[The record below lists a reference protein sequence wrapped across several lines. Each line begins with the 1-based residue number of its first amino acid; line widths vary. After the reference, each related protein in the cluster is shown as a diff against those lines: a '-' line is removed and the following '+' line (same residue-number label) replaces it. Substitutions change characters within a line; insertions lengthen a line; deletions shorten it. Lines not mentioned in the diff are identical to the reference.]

1 MSTLDELRGSL
12 AKIRRKRTDILGQV
26 VALDR
31 QIADEQ
37 DARAAD
43 ALRQQVKALRKEA
56 DLLRRREIDGPA
68 QELQPQQFVDQLEGD
83 MPILLAPLRVQT
95 RFADGQDGRTLLIRV
110 YPDDFS
116 VQTHDAELASAE
128 RAAGQA
134 YWAAPVE
141 KPDGQT
147 LSRIEVW
154 RGMFAT
160 YGAPRAT
167 YIRETTNPDNA
178 AGAVASAAA
187 TRQPAIWTLPERL
200 VFRCLGQGGHLLG
213 DEVVGAPIPDG
224 LEAGFDPTQLAGG
237 FTRPDDDAGDYE
249 VPPELAWQ
257 YDFEAAVRVGMAVRI
272 PLQRLNNP
280 RSIERIVV
288 LGVRLSSDPDT
299 SADVLTGLVEDHRF
313 TEGFE
318 FVPQGTPTNI
328 THEGELRATLDAD
341 AVDALLGGPASFDPP
356 PAKTLYEAEPDG
368 LRLARALGLD
378 GNAFARVPFASRHDG
393 SEAIAMKRA
402 LWSGTLGYYAQQML
416 PPKLESPDPR
426 VDASAA
432 VERLLLNSRFFFTT
446 FVFGRGPLPAIRV
459 GNQAY
464 GVLPV
469 SADMLGPMTP
479 GIAPWRDDF
488 VDEFMAA
495 LHNKLQVL
503 VPTWRTLASSQVA
516 TLAAGRIAEV
526 LSQQASSVEFR
537 ASRLVGTEYL
547 TNYVDFKDAATAKV
561 EVSKYVQLLIT
572 RWDQFNAQFAGL
584 FGARPRVF
592 DLSHFGG
599 LWRRILAD
607 VNTFDGALSPLLPG
621 DVIDDL
627 PLSESRA
634 IGDAYPNYIAAL
646 STLDFDVV
654 RRGIAR
660 GDGKPMTALLYLLLR
675 HSYLYEHAFTAMRLV
690 NRNSGTPWRAFR
702 EKEIVNVGFG
712 FDTTYWDLL
721 ERDGAVQ
728 IELPLLNIGLTPQAL
743 IQRRDEFRALPWARD
758 YLGDVDELQHSLSL
772 LAELPTARLER
783 LFAEHLDLCSYRLD
797 AWLTGLVYQ
806 RLLGQRLLA
815 NPDAIH
821 PLHASRD
828 DNAPLRYDLNHRPLE
843 STSRGL
849 YLGAY
854 GIVEGLQADPSGVPV
869 ADLPAELTPKNGG
882 VVTRDADNFGFIH
895 APSLNHAVTA
905 AILRSGSVSEPGTEA
920 FNINLSS
927 SRTRNALW
935 MIEGI
940 RNGQLPAALLGYHFE
955 RGLREADPALQQFLP
970 SLRFAFPMPR
980 PAETQPDDPKEAILA
995 HDVVNGLALVQTTRD
1010 GKLVA
1015 ALAAINPSLSA
1026 AATPVI
1032 TALAGT
1038 LVELLDAC
1046 ADLMLAESVHQ
1057 AAQGNFARAGA
1068 AVTSAGEFT
1077 HVPDRFDVVD
1087 TPRTGTT
1094 VTHRVLLAFDPT
1106 ARAGAADT
1114 PRARLTPAL
1123 DAWLAT
1129 LFGPL
1134 GQWQCVI
1141 AYRSDSAT
1149 PVAYDMALQA
1159 NAFAPLASFPI
1170 TLDQLGL
1177 AAIDVLFLLDD
1188 AQGTELAQRAD
1199 LLARPL
1205 FDAAHPGVE
1214 PARVEL
1220 QLFAPA
1226 PAGQR
1231 AVGELMPLASQ
1242 LRRLLAHTRSAT
1254 RRDLLAPKMLHD
1266 VSASRTA
1273 LDSIDAAALRF
1284 GVLGTQDGG
1293 PELNPASLMLAAQT
1307 AVDALAAIVPASTE
1321 AQIQALLLQAAVF
1334 GMPEAVPTRTR
1345 ETEDP
1350 LAVPKEPASRLVA
1363 LRHQASRVQ
1372 IALQARIDAAH
1383 AQTTPEVLAGDMLA
1397 ACNEAAKTL
1406 LGTSLPLQPAILMA
1420 ENLSAAALTPD
1431 APGPQRVEDWLFT
1444 ASLVRPGAERLQHA
1458 RVLASATA
1466 APLEDLRVLQWPATA
1481 KSWIAEPPPAGE
1493 DWNDDRIA
1501 IVLQPA
1507 MPLDL
1512 AQPLVGLVIDEWT
1525 ELLPRVSETTGIAFN
1540 YDAPN
1545 AEPPQALLLAVSARS
1560 FNNNGRWQ
1568 WRELVGCVE
1577 QAFDLARLRAVG
1589 PDELRKTPLDIV
1601 LPATMMAESAAPV
1614 TVSTS
1619 LFTLAATEIANS
1631 QANLWRKT

>member
-1 MSTLDELRGSL
+1 MSTLQEIQGLLGRIRTKRNHIL
-12 AKIRRKRTDILGQV
+12 AQV

-31 QIADEQ
+31 QAADEQ
-37 DARAAD
+37 DAQAAD
-43 ALRQQVKALRKEA
+43 TLRQQIAGLRKQA
-56 DLLRRREIDGPA
+56 GLLRGRELDGPA
-68 QELQPQQFVDQLEGD
+68 RELSPQQFVDQLEGD
-83 MPILLAPLRVQT
+83 LPILLAPLRVQT
-95 RFADGQDGRTLLIRV
+95 RFADSPDGRVLLIRV

-116 VQTHDAELASAE
+116 VQTHDAQLAAAE
-128 RAAGQA
+128 RAAGDA
-134 YWAAPVE
+134 YWAAPIN

-147 LSRIEVW
+147 QSRIELW

-160 YGAPRAT
+160 YGAPRAS
-167 YIRETTNPDNA
+167 YIRQTTDLAN
-178 AGAVASAAA
+178 AVAAALA
-187 TRQPAIWTLPERL
+187 PRQSAIWTLPERL
-200 VFRCLGQGGHLLG
+200 VFRCIGLGGVLLG

-237 FTRPDDDAGDYE
+237 FTRPANDAGDYE

-257 YDFEAAVRVGMAVRI
+257 YDFDAAVKVGMAVRI
-272 PLQRLNNP
+272 PMQRLGNP
-280 RSIERIVV
+280 RRIERIVV
-288 LGVRLSSDPDT
+288 LGVRLSSDPNA
-299 SADVLTGLVEDHRF
+299 SADLLTRLVDDHRF

-318 FVPQGTPTNI
+318 FVPQGTPTNV
-328 THEGELRATLDAD
+328 THEGEVRAALDAD
-341 AVDALLGGPASFDPP
+341 ALDALLSGPGSFDPP
-356 PAKTLYEAEPDG
+356 PSKTLYDAEPDG

-378 GNAFARVPFASRHDG
+378 GNAFARVPFADRHDG

-402 LWSGTLGYYAQQML
+402 LWAGTLGYYAQQMMAPL
-416 PPKLESPDPR
+416 FEGLAQRADLGT
-426 VDASAA
+426 AA
-432 VERLLLNSRFFFTT
+432 ERLLLKSRFFFTT

-459 GNQAY
+459 GNQPY

-479 GIAPWRDDF
+479 GIAAWRDDF

-495 LHNKLQVL
+495 LHAKLQLL
-503 VPTWRTLASSQVA
+503 VPTWRDLARTQVA
-516 TLAAGRIAEV
+516 TVAAGRIAEV
-526 LSQQASSVEFR
+526 LSLQASAVEYR

-547 TNYVDFKDAATAKV
+547 ANYVDFKDKATADTEIPKFLA
-561 EVSKYVQLLIT
+561 LLDK
-572 RWDQFNAQFAGL
+572 RWADFNAQFAGL
-584 FGARPRVF
+584 FGTQPRVF

-627 PLSESRA
+627 PLSESRP
-634 IGDAYPNYIAAL
+634 IGEAYPNYIAAL
-646 STLDFDVV
+646 STLDFDAM

-675 HSYLYEHAFTAMRLV
+675 HSCLYEHAFTAMRLV
-690 NRNSGTPWRAFR
+690 HRANGTPWRAFR
-702 EKEIVNVGFG
+702 EKEIVNVGYA
-712 FDTTYWDLL
+712 FDATYWDLL

-728 IELPLLNIGLTPQAL
+728 IELPFFNVGLTPLAL
-743 IQRRDEFRALPWARD
+743 IQRRDEFRALLPWARD
-758 YLGDVDELQHSLSL
+758 YLGDIDEVQHSLRL
-772 LAELPTARLER
+772 LADVPTARLER

-797 AWLTGLVYQ
+797 AWLTGFVYQ
-806 RLLGQRLLA
+806 RLLGHRLLNNPQV
-815 NPDAIH
+815 NPDGIH

-828 DNAPLRYDLNHRPLE
+828 DNAPLRYDLNLRPLDGA
-843 STSRGL
+843 SRGL

-854 GIVEGLQADPSGVPV
+854 GILEGLEADPRGVPV
-869 ADLPAELTPKNGG
+869 ADLAAELRPKNGG

-905 AILRSGSVSEPGTEA
+905 AILRSGSVSEPDTAA

-927 SRTRNALW
+927 SRTRHALW

-940 RNGQLPAALLGYHFE
+940 RNGQLPAALLGYRFE
-955 RGLREADPALQQFLP
+955 RGLRETDPALQQFLP
-970 SLRFAFPMPR
+970 ALRFAFPMTR
-980 PAETQPDDPKEAILA
+980 PVETQPDDPKEAIAA
-995 HDVVNGLALVQTTRD
+995 HDVVNGLTLVQAHRD
-1010 GKLVA
+1010 GKLGA
-1015 ALAAINPSLSA
+1015 ALAAVNPGLSA
-1026 AATPVI
+1026 AAVLAV
-1032 TALAGT
+1032 TALAGV
-1038 LVELLDAC
+1038 LAELLDAC

-1094 VTHRVLLAFDPT
+1094 LTHRVLLAFDPA
-1106 ARAGAADT
+1106 ARAPGGADT
-1114 PRARLTPAL
+1114 PRARLAPAL
-1123 DAWLAT
+1123 DAWLAA

-1134 GQWQCVI
+1134 EQLQCVI
-1141 AYRSDSAT
+1141 AYRSDSGT
-1149 PVAYDMALQA
+1149 PAAYDMALQA
-1159 NAFAPLASFPI
+1159 GATPALASFAI

-1205 FDAAHPGVE
+1205 FDAANPGAE
-1214 PARVEL
+1214 PARIEL

-1226 PAGQR
+1226 PVGQR

-1242 LRRLLAHTRSAT
+1242 LRRLLAQARSAT
-1254 RRDLLAPKMLHD
+1254 RRDLLAPKMLHNE
-1266 VSASRTA
+1266 SASRTA
-1273 LDSIDAAALRF
+1273 LDSIDAEALRF
-1284 GVLGTQDGG
+1284 AVLGTHAGG
-1293 PELNPASLMLAAQT
+1293 PELNPASLMLAAQ
-1307 AVDALAAIVPASTE
+1307 AAADALAAIVPADTE
-1321 AQIQALLLQAAVF
+1321 GQIETLLLQAASF
-1334 GMPEAVPTRTR
+1334 GMPEAVPT
-1345 ETEDP
+1345 
-1350 LAVPKEPASRLVA
+1350 LARHPDRLGA
-1363 LRHQASRVQ
+1363 LRKQATRVQ
-1372 IALQARIDAAH
+1372 IALQARIDAAQ
-1383 AQTTPEVLAGDMLA
+1383 AQAKPEALAADLLA
-1397 ACNEAAKTL
+1397 ACNDAAKTL
-1406 LGTSLPLQPAILMA
+1406 LGTTLPLLPAIQMA
-1420 ENLSAAALTPD
+1420 EDLSSAALLPGAPD
-1431 APGPQRVEDWLFT
+1431 AQRVEDWLFA
-1444 ASLVRPGAERLQHA
+1444 ASLVRPGAERLQHT
-1458 RVLASATA
+1458 RVLAAVTGK
-1466 APLEDLRVLQWPATA
+1466 PLEDLRLLQWPASA

-1501 IVLQPA
+1501 IALQPT
-1507 MPLDL
+1507 MTLDL

-1525 ELLPRVSETTGIAFN
+1525 ELLPRTSETTGIAFH

-1560 FNNNGRWQ
+1560 FDNHGRWQ

-1589 PDELRKTPLDIV
+1589 PDELRKTPLDTV

-1619 LFTLAATEIANS
+1619 LFMLAATEIADS
-1631 QANLWRKT
+1631 QAKLWSRT

>member
-1 MSTLDELRGSL
+1 MATLDEIQKLLGR
-12 AKIRRKRTDILGQV
+12 IRTKRHDILGQV

-31 QIADEQ
+31 QIANEQ
-37 DARAAD
+37 DAQAVD
-43 ALRQQVKALRKEA
+43 GLRQQIGELRKAA
-56 DLLRRREIDGPA
+56 DLLRQRELGGPA
-68 QELQPQQFVDQLEGD
+68 LELQPQQFVDQLEGD
-83 MPILLAPLRVQT
+83 LPILLAPLRVQT
-95 RFADGQDGRTLLIRV
+95 RFAGGPDGRVLLIRV

-116 VQTHDAELASAE
+116 VQTHDAELATAE
-128 RAAGQA
+128 RAAGDA
-134 YWAAPVE
+134 YWAAPVA
-141 KPDGQT
+141 KPDEQT
-147 LSRIEVW
+147 LSRIELW
-154 RGMFAT
+154 RGMFAA
-160 YGAPRAT
+160 YGAPRAS

-178 AGAVASAAA
+178 AAAVAAAP
-187 TRQPAIWTLPERL
+187 RQAAIWTLPERL
-200 VFRCLGQGGHLLG
+200 VFRCIGQGGLLLG

-237 FTRPDDDAGDYE
+237 FTRPADDAGDYE

-257 YDFEAAVRVGMAVRI
+257 YDFDAAVKVGMAVRI

-280 RSIERIVV
+280 HRIERIVV
-288 LGVRLSSDPDT
+288 LGVRLSSDPKA
-299 SADVLTGLVEDHRF
+299 SADLLAKLVDDHRF

-328 THEGELRATLDAD
+328 THEGEARAALDAD
-341 AVDALLGGPASFDPP
+341 AVDALLSGPGSFDPP
-356 PAKTLYEAEPDG
+356 PAKTLYDAEPDG
-368 LRLARALGLD
+368 LRLARALGLN

-393 SEAIAMKRA
+393 AEAIAMKRA

-416 PPKLESPDPR
+416 SPLFEGLALRAD
-426 VDASAA
+426 VGTAA
-432 VERLLLNSRFFFTT
+432 ERLLLKSRFFFTT

-459 GNQAY
+459 GNQPY

-469 SADMLGPMTP
+469 SADMLGPMAP
-479 GIAPWRDDF
+479 GIAAWRDDF

-495 LHNKLQVL
+495 LHGKLQML
-503 VPTWRTLASSQVA
+503 VPTWRDLARTQVA
-516 TLAAGRIAEV
+516 TVAAGRIAEV
-526 LSQQASSVEFR
+526 LSQQASAVEFR

-547 TNYVDFKDAATAKV
+547 KNYVDFKDKATADS
-561 EVSKYVQLLIT
+561 EIPKYLQLLKT

-599 LWRRILAD
+599 LWRRIVAD

-627 PLSESRA
+627 PLSESRV

-646 STLDFDVV
+646 STLDFDTV

-690 NRNSGTPWRAFR
+690 HRGSGTPWRAFR
-702 EKEIVNVGFG
+702 EKEIVNVGFAL
-712 FDTTYWDLL
+712 DTTYWDLL

-728 IELPLLNIGLTPQAL
+728 IELPFVNIGLTPLAL
-743 IQRRDEFRALPWARD
+743 IQRRNEFAAQLPWARD
-758 YLGDVDELQHSLSL
+758 YLGDIDEVQRSLKL
-772 LAELPTARLER
+772 LAGLPTARLER

-806 RLLGQRLLA
+806 RLLGHRLLNNPQA

-828 DNAPLRYDLNHRPLE
+828 DNAPLRYDLNRRPLDGA
-843 STSRGL
+843 SRGL

-854 GIVEGLQADPSGVPV
+854 GIVEGLEADPPGVPV
-869 ADLPAELTPKNGG
+869 ADLVPELTPKNGG
-882 VVTRDADNFGFIH
+882 VVTRDSDNFGFIH

-905 AILRSGSVSEPGTEA
+905 AILRSGSVSEPGTAA

-927 SRTRNALW
+927 SRTRDALW

-940 RNGQLPAALLGYHFE
+940 RNGQLPAALLGYRFE

-970 SLRFAFPMPR
+970 ALRFAFPMPR
-980 PAETQPDDPKEAILA
+980 PAETLPDDPAEAIAA
-995 HDVVNGLALVQTTRD
+995 HDVVNGLAMVQAQRD
-1010 GKLVA
+1010 GKLGT
-1015 ALAAINPSLSA
+1015 ALAAMNPGLSA
-1026 AATPVI
+1026 AATPVV

-1038 LVELLDAC
+1038 LAELLDAC

-1094 VTHRVLLAFDPT
+1094 VTHRLLLAFDPA
-1106 ARAGAADT
+1106 ARAGGADT
-1114 PRARLTPAL
+1114 PRARLAPAL

-1134 GQWQCVI
+1134 STLQCVI
-1141 AYRSDSAT
+1141 AYRSDAST
-1149 PVAYDMALQA
+1149 PAAYDMALQA
-1159 NAFAPLASFPI
+1159 NAAPPLASFAI

-1177 AAIDVLFLLDD
+1177 AAIDLLFLLDD

-1205 FDAAHPGVE
+1205 FEAANPGVE
-1214 PARVEL
+1214 PARIEL

-1226 PAGQR
+1226 LAGQR

-1242 LRRLLAHTRSAT
+1242 LRRLLAQARSAT

-1266 VSASRTA
+1266 ASASRTA
-1273 LDSIDAAALRF
+1273 LDSIDAEALRF
-1284 GVLGTQDGG
+1284 AVLGTHAGG
-1293 PELNPASLMLAAQT
+1293 PELNPASLMLSAQAA
-1307 AVDALAAIVPASTE
+1307 ADALAAIVPANSE
-1321 AQIQALLLQAAVF
+1321 AEVEALLLQAAAF
-1334 GMPEAVPTRTR
+1334 GMPEAVPTLTR
-1345 ETEDP
+1345 DP
-1350 LAVPKEPASRLVA
+1350 DRLTA
-1363 LRHQASRVQ
+1363 LRKQATRVQ
-1372 IALQARIDAAH
+1372 LALQARIDAAQ
-1383 AQTTPEVLAGDMLA
+1383 AQVKPEALAADLLA

-1406 LGTSLPLQPAILMA
+1406 LGTTLPLLPGIVMA
-1420 ENLSAAALTPD
+1420 EDLRSAALPPGAPD
-1431 APGPQRVEDWLFT
+1431 AQRIEDWLFT
-1444 ASLVRPGAERLQHA
+1444 ASLVRPGAERLQHT
-1458 RVLASATA
+1458 RVLATA
-1466 APLEDLRVLQWPATA
+1466 AATPLEDLSLLQWPATA

-1501 IVLQPA
+1501 IALQPA
-1507 MPLDL
+1507 TALDL
-1512 AQPLVGLVIDEWT
+1512 ARPLVGLVIDEWT
-1525 ELLPRVSETTGIAFN
+1525 ELLPRASETTGIAFN

-1560 FNNNGRWQ
+1560 FENNGRWM

-1589 PDELRKTPLDIV
+1589 PDELRKTPLDTV
-1601 LPATMMAESAAPV
+1601 LPATLMPESAAPV

-1619 LFTLAATEIANS
+1619 LFMLAATEIASS
-1631 QANLWRKT
+1631 QAQLWSKT